1 MQIIFWTVRFS
12 SWNNL
17 SCFFSLFLLMSLF
30 FEHWEILFSHLSAP
44 RTTLSLVYTSRKL
57 RPSPALFTSCPQKPG
72 LSVAP
77 HVFASLFLAQWLEPS
92 LTASLSP
99 HASQSFG
106 IGCSFGFGRSM
117 PSASSSLASFS
128 ISYACTY
135 FVHNLYTKTNT
146 ATNHV
151 SNLHPRCLYAGNI
164 SNIQKMQRPMMM
176 QTRSFPICCRELSYY
191 SPSLYSLSI
200 SLFSSFSSPGF
211 PDK

>member
-17 SCFFSLFLLMSLF
+17 SCFFSLFLLMPLF

-72 LSVAP
+72 LSVA
-77 HVFASLFLAQWLEPS
+77 
-92 LTASLSP
+92 

-151 SNLHPRCLYAGNI
+151 SNLHPRCLYAGTQNTAKNPCAYTRKKASQPPLFYTNI
-164 SNIQKMQRPMMM
+164 VTHAVRFI
-176 QTRSFPICCRELSYY
+176 TR
-191 SPSLYSLSI
+191 
-200 SLFSSFSSPGF
+200 
-211 PDK
+211 KN

>member
-1 MQIIFWTVRFS
+1 MP
-12 SWNNL
+12 
-17 SCFFSLFLLMSLF
+17 LF

-44 RTTLSLVYTSRKL
+44 VLRSRSFTLRVNSVRPLCFLHACKNQGHMSPRTSFSR
-57 RPSPALFTSCPQKPG
+57 
-72 LSVAP
+72 
-77 HVFASLFLAQWLEPS
+77 AQWLEPS

-135 FVHNLYTKTNT
+135 FVHNLYTKTKT
-146 ATNHV
+146 ATNRV

-164 SNIQKMQRPMMM
+164 SKHTKNAK
-176 QTRSFPICCRELSYY
+176 TYDDADVLSAD
-191 SPSLYSLSI
+191 LL
-200 SLFSSFSSPGF
+200 
-211 PDK
+211 

>member
-1 MQIIFWTVRFS
+1 MKCGDSINPGTLCWMQIIFWTVRFS

-17 SCFFSLFLLMSLF
+17 SCFFSLFLLMPLF

-57 RPSPALFTSCPQKPG
+57 RPSALFSSCPQIPT
-72 LSVAP
+72 SQVA
-77 HVFASLFLAQWLEPS
+77 
-92 LTASLSP
+92 

-117 PSASSSLASFS
+117 PSASSSLASFI
-128 ISYACTY
+128 ISYACAY
-135 FVHNLYTKTNT
+135 FVHNLYTKTKT

-164 SNIQKMQRPMMM
+164 SKHTKNAK
-176 QTRSFPICCRELSYY
+176 TYDDADVLSAD
-191 SPSLYSLSI
+191 LL
-200 SLFSSFSSPGF
+200 
-211 PDK
+211 

>member
-1 MQIIFWTVRFS
+1 MKIHVPHIRGDMLTACVFRLTTQ
-12 SWNNL
+12 
-17 SCFFSLFLLMSLF
+17 
-30 FEHWEILFSHLSAP
+30 
-44 RTTLSLVYTSRKL
+44 TLSTPTSAYFRNSPEARIPSHRTPFRLVSSVRTRTSFTLVYTSRQL
-57 RPSPALFTSCPQKPG
+57 RPSALFSSCPQKPETQN
-72 LSVAP
+72 AP
-77 HVFASLFLAQWLEPS
+77 HVFASLFRAQWLEPS

-151 SNLHPRCLYAGNI
+151 SNLHPCCLYAGTQNTAKKLRRV
-164 SNIQKMQRPMMM
+164 N
-176 QTRSFPICCRELSYY
+176 
-191 SPSLYSLSI
+191 SPSHAVP
-200 SLFSSFSSPGF
+200 SSQACGLLPT
-211 PDK
+211 

>member
-1 MQIIFWTVRFS
+1 MCMQEGS
-12 SWNNL
+12 SHD
-17 SCFFSLFLLMSLF
+17 SSLFLTLF
-30 FEHWEILFSHLSAP
+30 FLLTPVSLSGNDMMSALILVRS
-44 RTTLSLVYTSRKL
+44 RTSFTLVYTSRQL
-57 RPSPALFTSCPQKPG
+57 RPSALFSFCPQKPG
-72 LSVAP
+72 LSVA
-77 HVFASLFLAQWLEPS
+77 
-92 LTASLSP
+92 

-164 SNIQKMQRPMMM
+164 SKHTKNAK
-176 QTRSFPICCRELSYY
+176 TYDDADVLSAD
-191 SPSLYSLSI
+191 LL
-200 SLFSSFSSPGF
+200 
-211 PDK
+211 

>member
-1 MQIIFWTVRFS
+1 MSALILVRS
-12 SWNNL
+12 
-17 SCFFSLFLLMSLF
+17 
-30 FEHWEILFSHLSAP
+30 
-44 RTTLSLVYTSRKL
+44 RTSFTLVYTSRQL
-57 RPSPALFTSCPQKPG
+57 RPSALFSSCPQKPG
-72 LSVAP
+72 TQNAP
-77 HVFASLFLAQWLEPS
+77 HVFASLFRAQWLEPS

-117 PSASSSLASFS
+117 PSASSSLASFI

-176 QTRSFPICCRELSYY
+176 QMCSLPICCRELSYY